1 MKASLN
7 NWNDCDV
14 VVMLPGLIRLPRP
27 AVLNAGVQLACLP
40 LSPPAVSQASQGSIA
55 TIVGWGHTNLRN
67 RVEQPHWSRSSEIL
81 GSHWLRSGFCFAI
94 KCDHNVEGPTL
105 LRDQADGVLESSS
118 LVDRI
123 AEYNQQ
129 KARVK
134 IISLEECQEQWG
146 DTVAPLLSSQG
157 QSLLS

>member
-1 MKASLN
+1 LSIMTLVSQQ
-7 NWNDCDV
+7 
-14 VVMLPGLIRLPRP
+14 GLIRLPRP
-27 AVLNAGVQLACLP
+27 ALLNAGVQLVCLP
-40 LSPPAVSQASQGSIA
+40 LSPPALAQAQPGTTA
-55 TIVGWGHTNLRN
+55 TIVGWGHTN
-67 RVEQPHWSRSSEIL
+67 
-81 GSHWLRSGFCFAI
+81 
-94 KCDHNVEGPTL
+94 

-146 DTVAPLLSSQG
+146 NSLAPLLSTQVCTDS
-157 QSLLS
+157 SLGATTCKGDSGRNLH